1 MAGTGP
7 SDLYDTMVE
16 LLDASVLVLGTD
28 APSRSFVTIANPVL
42 EIGEGDCGCEQL
54 TVHATTI
61 NEGTTLPFGLGAGT
75 RPRQDF
81 RINLIGMAVTIT
93 RCVPTL
99 DNNGNPPSVAS
110 STAAAEQASQDIWT
124 LYNELWNMVRA
135 GDLFEV
141 CKEVYFDGATPVP
154 AQGGCAGWR
163 LNLRVQIEGYES

>member
-7 SDLYDTMVE
+7 QDLYDLMNE

-28 APSRSFVTIANPVL
+28 VPSRAFVTVANPVL
-42 EIGEGDCGCEQL
+42 EIGQGDCGCDQL

-61 NEGTTLPFGLGAGT
+61 NEATTLPFGLGAGT
-75 RPRQDF
+75 RQRQDF
-81 RINLIGMAVTIT
+81 RVNLIGLAVTIT

-110 STAAAEQASQDIWT
+110 SDAAAQQASQDIWT
-124 LYNELWNMVRA
+124 LWNELWNMAR
-135 GDLFEV
+135 DNELFTV
-141 CKEVYFDGATPVP
+141 CEEVYFDGATPVV

-163 LNLRVQIEGYES
+163 LSLRVQLEGYE